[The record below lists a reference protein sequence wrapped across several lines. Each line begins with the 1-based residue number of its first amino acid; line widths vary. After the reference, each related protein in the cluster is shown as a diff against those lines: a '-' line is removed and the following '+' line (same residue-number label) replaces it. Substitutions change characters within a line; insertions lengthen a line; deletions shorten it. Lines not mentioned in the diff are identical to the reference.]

1 MGPIIRSLIH
11 LQKVEQN
18 LRVNQALLENSQQ
31 SVKRLVHFVTQ
42 LQSSLTAKH
51 EEIKLTRLQNSK
63 YELDLKTEEEENSRL
78 RVQLNTAKTNRDYS
92 AILTKI
98 NTDKVDKTKLEDRIL
113 TLMSQ
118 VENDQVV
125 CKEIESEIQD
135 TEKKLDDLKIANE
148 DKETKFR
155 HDIQNL
161 QSEKQEAFTQIPE
174 QTRMHFVR
182 LADRYDGEVL
192 AQIVKKR
199 MGRKIEHTCGGCFM
213 SIPLELVNTLM
224 TKDEVIP
231 CPSCGRII
239 VLDLNSSQTSA

>member
-11 LQKVEQN
+11 LQNVEQN
-18 LRVNQALLENSQQ
+18 LRVNQTLLENSQQ
-31 SVKRLVHFVTQ
+31 SVKRLVHAVVQ
-42 LQSSLTAKH
+42 LQSSLSAKH

-63 YELDLKTEEEENSRL
+63 YELDLKVEDEELSRL

-98 NTDKVDKTKLEDRIL
+98 NTDKVDKSRLEDRIL
-113 TLMSQ
+113 TLMGQ
-118 VENDQVV
+118 VENDQAV
-125 CKEIESEIQD
+125 CKEIETEIQD
-135 TEKKLDDLKIANE
+135 TEKKLGVLKIANE
-148 DKETKFR
+148 NKETKFR

-161 QSEKQEAFTQIPE
+161 QNQQQEAFTQIPE
-174 QTRMHFVR
+174 QTRMSFVK

-192 AQIVKKR
+192 AQIIQKR
-199 MGRKIEHTCGGCFM
+199 MGRRTEHSCGGCFM
-213 SIPLELVNTLM
+213 SIPLELANTLM

-239 VLDLNSSQTSA
+239 VLELTEPQPST

>member
-18 LRVNQALLENSQQ
+18 LRVNQALLENSQR
-31 SVKRLVHFVTQ
+31 SVKRLVHSVVQ

-63 YELDLKTEEEENSRL
+63 YELDLKIEEEEIGRL

-98 NTDKVDKTKLEDRIL
+98 NTDKVDKSKLEDRIL
-113 TLMSQ
+113 TLMAQ

-125 CKEIESEIQD
+125 CQEIETEIQD
-135 TEKKLDDLKIANE
+135 TEKKLTDLQTASE

-161 QSEKQEAFTQIPE
+161 QSEQQEAFTQIPE
-174 QTRMHFVR
+174 KTRMHFSK

-192 AQIVKKR
+192 AEIVKKR
-199 MGRKIEHTCGGCFM
+199 MGRKTEHTCGGCFM
-213 SIPLELVNTLM
+213 SIPLELVNSLM

-239 VLDLNSSQTSA
+239 VLELNSPQPSA